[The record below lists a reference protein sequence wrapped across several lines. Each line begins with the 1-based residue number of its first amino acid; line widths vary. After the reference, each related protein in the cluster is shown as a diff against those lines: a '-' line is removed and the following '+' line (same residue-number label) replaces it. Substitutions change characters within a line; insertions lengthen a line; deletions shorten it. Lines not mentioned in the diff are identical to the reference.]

1 MPTGNSAVR
10 ITDGSTT
17 FEGGIDS
24 GRIPTIAS
32 QSNPQGLARN
42 ELSWA
47 TNATMRGGGVF
58 PRAGW
63 KRLTKIKSAP
73 GLFQGGQIY
82 EPDFA
87 FPYLM
92 VDISGR
98 TYQIRVDTDNSVHD
112 VTAAS
117 GPNPA
122 NIDQH
127 WIKQGEQF
135 LITQDGVSE
144 PLVWDGNVLRRISA
158 MGGVAPY
165 LPIGQPMDYFMGRQW
180 VAFGREYMAGDI
192 VFGPS
197 GTPAYQFRDAILHS
211 SENTYLAG
219 GGNFI
224 VPTVAGNIR
233 SLNHTANL
241 DTQLGQGQLFVGTR
255 RAIYSLNV
263 PPTRLEWAALKEPLQ
278 RVAQITFGMTSDRSV
293 VPVNGD
299 LFYQS
304 IDGIRSLL
312 IAIRNFSQWGNT
324 PISRE
329 LNRVLQFNNR
339 ALSRFGTGINFN
351 NRMIQSVLPKQTPSG
366 VIHQGIVALDFDLIS
381 NLGSNLSPVW
391 EGMSEGLQILQMWVA
406 DFGGLERAF
415 AAIVSQNPLTLGD
428 IELWELTQ
436 QDQFDEDDR
445 RIQWYIETPAYT
457 WGTQFSLK
465 KLDTAEIWIDRLVGK
480 VEFQVQ
486 FRVDQD
492 PCWYDWYS
500 WEECSARTSCEL
512 ATDPVCYPED
522 TYCPGYR
529 ATMTLPNPPV
539 HAGHGNNRPINIGYQ
554 FQIRM
559 FIKGYCRIRGI
570 LVHALPRDKRPFE
583 GIVTEVVVP

>member
-1 MPTGNSAVR
+1 MARADNGAR

-32 QSNPQGLARN
+32 QSNPHGLARN

-47 TNATMRGGGVF
+47 TNATMRGGGIS

-98 TYQIRVDTDNSVHD
+98 TYQIRVDTDNSVFD
-112 VTAAS
+112 VTTA
-117 GPNPA
+117 PMPA
-122 NIDQH
+122 TEVQH
-127 WIKQGEQF
+127 WIRQGEQF

-144 PLVWDGNVLRRISA
+144 PRVWDGNQQRLISA
-158 MGGVAPY
+158 MGGAAPF
-165 LPIGQPMDYFMGRQW
+165 LPIGQSMDYFMGRMW

-192 VFGPS
+192 VRGPT
-197 GTPAYQFRDAILHS
+197 GTAPYQFRDSILHS
-211 SENTYLAG
+211 IENTYLSG

-224 VPTVAGNIR
+224 VPTNAGNIR
-233 SLNHTANL
+233 SLDHTANL
-241 DTQLGQGQLFVGTR
+241 DTQLGEGQLYISTR
-255 RAIYSLNV
+255 RAIYTLNV
-263 PPTRLEWAALKEPLQ
+263 PPTRAVWNALTEPLQ
-278 RVAQITFGMTSDRSV
+278 RIAQITFGITSDRSV
-293 VPVNGD
+293 APANGD

-312 IAIRNFSQWGNT
+312 IAVRDFQQWGQSA
-324 PISRE
+324 ISRE
-329 LNRVLQFNNR
+329 LNRVLQFNDR
-339 ALSRFGTGINFN
+339 SLSRFGTGINFS
-351 NRMIQSVLPKQTPSG
+351 NRILQSVLPKQTDSG

-381 NLGSNLSPVW
+381 NLGSKLSPVW
-391 EGMSEGLQILQMWVA
+391 EGMSEGLQILQMWSA

-415 AAIVSQNPLTLGD
+415 AAVVSQAPGSIGD

-436 QDQFDEDDR
+436 QDINDEDDR

-465 KLDTAEIWIDRLVGK
+465 KLDTAEIWIDRLIGK
-480 VEFQVQ
+480 VEFKVQ

-492 PCWYDWYS
+492 PCWYDWYE
-500 WEECSARTSCEL
+500 WQECSARTSCEL

-529 ATMTLPNPPV
+529 ATMTLPTPPA

-554 FQIRM
+554 FQLRI

-583 GIVTEVVVP
+583 GIVTEVAT

>member
-1 MPTGNSAVR
+1 MAQATNGTRV
-10 ITDGSTT
+10 TDGSTT

-47 TNATMRGGGVF
+47 TNATMRGGGIS

-98 TYQIRVDTDNSVHD
+98 TYQIRVDTDNSVVD
-112 VTAAS
+112 VT
-117 GPNPA
+117 GPAMPA
-122 NIDQH
+122 NEVQH
-127 WIKQGEQF
+127 WIRQGEQF

-144 PLVWDGNVLRRISA
+144 PRVWDGVQQKLISA
-158 MGGVAPY
+158 MGGAPPY
-165 LPIGQPMDYFMGRQW
+165 LPIGQPMDYFMGRMW

-197 GTPAYQFRDAILHS
+197 GTAPYQKRDAILHS

-233 SLNHTANL
+233 SLDHTANM
-241 DTQLGQGQLFVGTR
+241 DTQLGEGQLYISTR
-255 RAIYSLNV
+255 RAIYTLNV
-263 PPTRLEWAALKEPLQ
+263 PAKRSDWILLTEPLQ
-278 RVAQITFGMTSDRSV
+278 RIVQRQFGVTSDRSV
-293 VPVNGD
+293 APVNGD

-304 IDGIRSLL
+304 IDGVRSLL
-312 IAIRNFSQWGNT
+312 IAVRDYQQWGQSA
-324 PISRE
+324 ISRE
-329 LNRVLQFNNR
+329 LNRVLQFNDR
-339 ALSRFGTGINFN
+339 SLSRFGTGINFN
-351 NRMIQSVLPKQTPSG
+351 NRMLQSVLPKQTVSG

-381 NLGSNLSPVW
+381 NLGSKLSPVW
-391 EGMSEGLQILQMWVA
+391 EGMSEGLQILQMWSA

-436 QDQFDEDDR
+436 QDSFDEDDR

-465 KLDTAEIWIDRLVGK
+465 KLDSAEIWIDRLIGK
-480 VEFQVQ
+480 VEFKVQ

-492 PCWYDWYS
+492 PCWYDWFE
-500 WEECSARTSCEL
+500 WEECNARNSCEL
-512 ATDPVCYPED
+512 ASDPVCYPED
-522 TYCPGYR
+522 TFCPGYR

-554 FQIRM
+554 FQMRI

-570 LVHALPRDKRPFE
+570 LVHALPRDKAPFE
-583 GIVTEVVVP
+583 GIVTESVVP

>member
-1 MPTGNSAVR
+1 MAQAPNGTR

-32 QSNPQGLARN
+32 QSNPHGLARN

-47 TNATMRGGGVF
+47 TNATMRGGGIS

-63 KRLTKIKSAP
+63 KRLTKIKAAP

-98 TYQIRVDTDNSVHD
+98 TYQIRVDTDNSVFD
-112 VTAAS
+112 VTTVPMP
-117 GPNPA
+117 PNEV
-122 NIDQH
+122 QH
-127 WIKQGEQF
+127 WIRQGEQF

-144 PLVWDGNVLRRISA
+144 PRVWDGNQQRLISA
-158 MGGVAPY
+158 MGGSNAQY
-165 LPIGQPMDYFMGRQW
+165 LPIGQAMDYFMGRMW

-192 VFGPS
+192 VRGPS
-197 GTPAYQFRDAILHS
+197 GSAAYQFRDSILHS
-211 SENTYLAG
+211 SENAYLAG

-224 VPTVAGNIR
+224 VPTNAGNIR
-233 SLNHTANL
+233 SLDHTANL
-241 DTQLGQGQLFVGTR
+241 DTQLGEGQLYISTR
-255 RAIYSLNV
+255 RAIYTLNV
-263 PPTRLEWAALKEPLQ
+263 PPTRAVWNALTEPLQ
-278 RVAQITFGMTSDRSV
+278 RIAQITFGITSDRSV
-293 VPVNGD
+293 APANGD

-312 IAIRNFSQWGNT
+312 IAVRDFQQWGQSA
-324 PISRE
+324 ISRE
-329 LNRVLQFNNR
+329 LNRVLQFNDR
-339 ALSRFGTGINFN
+339 SLSRFGTGINFS
-351 NRMIQSVLPKQTPSG
+351 NRILQSVLPKQTDSG

-381 NLGSNLSPVW
+381 NLGSKLSPVW
-391 EGMSEGLQILQMWVA
+391 EGMWEGLQILQMWSA

-415 AAIVSQNPLTLGD
+415 AAVVSQAPQSFGD

-436 QDQFDEDDR
+436 QDLNDEDDR

-480 VEFQVQ
+480 VEFNVQ

-492 PCWYDWYS
+492 PCWYNWFE
-500 WEECSARTSCEL
+500 WKECSARTSCEL

-529 ATMTLPNPPV
+529 ATMTLPTPPA

-554 FQIRM
+554 FQLRI

-583 GIVTEVVVP
+583 GIVTESVVS